1 MEKKRIIIVLVALLV
16 LGVILFLIFGGGNK
30 TEKMNDLKVTYS
42 DGEVM
47 KYGNF
52 KKGFTDERTITVE
65 NTSNENK
72 TFSLECSKVS
82 NKLKEQNK
90 FTYEI
95 KCTGDRCAELGKSQI
110 PVAGAIVYPQ
120 VLIEAGKKQVYTIK
134 LTYTGSEDASF
145 TGSLKVYSEKVD
157 EAKIKEQETK
167 EREKMEKQLEKEKK
181 TETSKA
187 KTNSK
192 A

>member
-72 TFSLECSKVS
+72 TFSLEWSKVS